1 MLLFNRLFPNFQKA
15 LVDRLVEE
23 RDKVREKKYEN
34 KFKKLE
40 IQHEREKVAIRREV
54 DIEKESVIKIQN
66 ELLEEMDTYRD
77 IEELFAFKI
86 NKIYQ
91 LLNAL
96 KTVVRL
102 SEGFTV
108 AISEVK
114 NCLDVLTSPNESQAR
129 IDEIIS
135 EKNLSYVSRKARS
148 VKSFKDN

>member
-1 MLLFNRLFPNFQKA
+1 
-15 LVDRLVEE
+15 
-23 RDKVREKKYEN
+23 
-34 KFKKLE
+34 
-40 IQHEREKVAIRREV
+40 
-54 DIEKESVIKIQN
+54 
-66 ELLEEMDTYRD
+66 MDTYRD